1 MYEER
6 RPAGATCIDLTTGAS
21 HPIRRL
27 VRPWVRPCPTP
38 THREPF
44 TIPLWTSRQPPCSDL
59 STPPSP
65 FLLSSFS
72 FRLSYRYRYHL
83 PTYLPF
89 SFLSSYDNH
98 NYPLYRQNGRDLRF
112 AMLLTRACVS
122 YRVRPIFRR
131 KLNELGPLDAL
142 CFG

>member
-1 MYEER
+1 M
-6 RPAGATCIDLTTGAS
+6 
-21 HPIRRL
+21 
-27 VRPWVRPCPTP
+27 
-38 THREPF
+38 HR
-44 TIPLWTSRQPPCSDL
+44 SDYRRQPSYPSARSSMSSTL
-59 STPPSP
+59 SHSNAPRTVHHPTLNIPPASLFRP
-65 FLLSSFS
+65 FYTTITLPSFFFLLSSF
-72 FRLSYRYRYHL
+72 LSL
-83 PTYLPF
+83 PLPPTYLLF

-98 NYPLYRQNGRDLRF
+98 NYPPYRQNGRDLRF